1 MSLDDCRAREELN
14 VAVVGATGLVGR
26 ELIALL
32 AERSWPIATL
42 STFARVQSHV
52 SISGETYAVQPLDLQ
67 RLRGH
72 DVVFLAGTGELAR
85 RVVPS
90 CGSDQLV
97 IDNSSAFRMDPSV
110 PLVIPEV
117 NESDIGRATVIANPN
132 CTTIL
137 LLTVLAPL
145 HRAFSCAHVNVSTY
159 QAVSGAGREALDSLR
174 TETSAIL
181 AGDAY
186 AADIARAFNCWSHES
201 AVDDVTG
208 SNAEEEKVIQESAR
222 ILDEELSISVTCIR
236 VPVERA
242 HGESVWIEFAHPV
255 DERDL
260 RLVLESAPG
269 VDVVDD
275 RRAGRFPSSRSVT
288 LCDQIQ
294 VGRIR
299 ADRTGRTS
307 DGRSTRFQLWLTG
320 DQLRKGAALNAVQIA
335 ERHPRFTASLHGINQ
350 TREKRPA
357 PTEAL

>member
-117 NESDIGRATVIANPN
+117 NESDIGK
-132 CTTIL
+132 C
-137 LLTVLAPL
+137 
-145 HRAFSCAHVNVSTY
+145 F
-159 QAVSGAGREALDSLR
+159 
-174 TETSAIL
+174 
-181 AGDAY
+181 
-186 AADIARAFNCWSHES
+186 
-201 AVDDVTG
+201 
-208 SNAEEEKVIQESAR
+208 
-222 ILDEELSISVTCIR
+222 
-236 VPVERA
+236 
-242 HGESVWIEFAHPV
+242 
-255 DERDL
+255 
-260 RLVLESAPG
+260 
-269 VDVVDD
+269 
-275 RRAGRFPSSRSVT
+275 
-288 LCDQIQ
+288 
-294 VGRIR
+294 VGRIDGFCR
-299 ADRTGRTS
+299 VGCFSDDVHLFGGLQQEAQLVACEGFVIHNDRCDFSFGVHCS
-307 DGRSTRFQLWLTG
+307 
-320 DQLRKGAALNAVQIA
+320 V
-335 ERHPRFTASLHGINQ
+335 
-350 TREKRPA
+350 
-357 PTEAL
+357 